1 MSRKRIGRKMR
12 MLSVEPTKSLAM
24 RKNIFVINKNHHWKF
39 QVNQLS
45 ALNTQKDSG
54 FTVQNTTTILVTIKL
69 SNRIKTERI
78 TVMSNK
84 TTYKF
89 IQQLILIHQVD
100 SIEEIKRHT
109 KVRVPPLEAQSS
121 NSSSRRAIS
130 AASSSSSSRTKYS
143 FLSTGLNI

>member
-24 RKNIFVINKNHHWKF
+24 RKYIFVKNKNHHWKF

-45 ALNTQKDSG
+45 ALNTQGQWFHGSKHDDYFG
-54 FTVQNTTTILVTIKL
+54 DNQVKRQNQ
-69 SNRIKTERI
+69 KTERI